1 MKKIPSL
8 IIACLLS
15 TSLYSADF
23 ITFGTGE
30 LNGTYYPTGNSMCK
44 FINKITIQTNIR
56 CTIESTDGSVYN
68 INAIESGKFN
78 FAIAQ
83 ADTIYQAVHGIK
95 KFDKRPNTQL
105 RSVMAIYPEMFTL
118 ITRKDASI
126 MKLSDIKGKR
136 VNLGNIKS
144 GSESTR
150 IELFKAFN
158 IKQEDL
164 SLSSALKIE
173 DTEDALIDNEIDAY
187 FFMVGHPAE
196 TIQNAAISIPITI
209 VPIVGPKA
217 DLFIEENKY
226 FVKDVIPAGLYKGV
240 DKAIETFSVKAVVVT
255 REDVSEKLVY
265 TFVKTIL
272 ENFEEF
278 KTLHPAYSNV
288 TKESLL
294 EGLSVPLHRSAKKYF
309 KEIGLL

>member
-1 MKKIPSL
+1 MKKILSCIIYCSL
-8 IIACLLS
+8 SL
-15 TSLYSADF
+15 SLYSADF

-44 FINKITIQTNIR
+44 FMNKITMQTNIR
-56 CTIESTDGSVYN
+56 CSIESTDGSVYN
-68 INAIESGKFN
+68 INGIESGKFN

-83 ADTIYQAVHGIK
+83 ADTIYHAVHGIK
-95 KFDKRPNTQL
+95 RFDKRPSKKL
-105 RSVMAIYPEMFTL
+105 RSVMAIYPELFTL

-126 MKLSDIKGKR
+126 MKLTDIKGKR

-144 GSESTR
+144 GSEHTTF
-150 IELFKAFN
+150 ELFKVFN
-158 IKQEDL
+158 INKNDL
-164 SLSSALKIE
+164 SLSSSLKIE
-173 DTEDALIDNEIDAY
+173 DSEDALIDNEIDAY
-187 FFMVGHPAE
+187 FFTVGHPAE

-209 VPIVGPKA
+209 VPIVGPEV
-217 DLFIEENKY
+217 DSFIQKNQY

-240 DKAIETFSVKAVVVT
+240 NQAVQTFSVKAVVVT
-255 REDVSEKLVY
+255 SADTSDKLVY

-288 TKESLL
+288 TRKSLV
-294 EGLSVPLHRSAKKYF
+294 EGLGVPLHRSAKKYF